1 MKKWM
6 VLAGIGIGAACVAA
20 IARKRQSGGERPD
33 KWDKMREAMEQM
45 PADFPPRMM
54 FENVET
60 TRANTDRILELLEK
74 HDREAA

>member
-6 VLAGIGIGAACVAA
+6 VLAGLAICAAGVVAMT
-20 IARKRQSGGERPD
+20 RQRQADGERPN
-33 KWDKMREAMEQM
+33 KWDKMRERMEQM

-60 TRANTDRILELLEK
+60 TRANTERILALLE
-74 HDREAA
+74 DRGTQTA